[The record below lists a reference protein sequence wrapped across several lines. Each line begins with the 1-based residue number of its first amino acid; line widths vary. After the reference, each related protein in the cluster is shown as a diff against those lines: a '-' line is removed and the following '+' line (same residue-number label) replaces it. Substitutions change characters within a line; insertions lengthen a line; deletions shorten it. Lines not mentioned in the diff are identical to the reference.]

1 MLSVNALGLR
11 FGGIQAIEDITFQ
24 TRSHEVLGLIGP
36 NGAGKTSLFNCIT
49 GFYKPTSGDI
59 YLDGVKLTGWRPHRI
74 SRLGIRRTFQNV
86 RLFGEYPVLANIMA
100 GAHVM
105 HRPEEEMIE
114 TCQMLCDDLQID
126 ESYFGRPCCDLP
138 LGIQRRVELARA
150 LIAQPKVLLVD
161 EPGAGLIASEKQLIV
176 SLLRRVATERPLS
189 VVLIEHDLGMIVR
202 ACDRVIVL
210 DRGKI
215 LSTGSPDEI
224 RRDPAV
230 ISAYLGS

>member
-1 MLSVNALGLR
+1 MLSVVSLGLR

-24 TRSHEVLGLIGP
+24 TISNEVLGLIGP

-49 GFYKPTSGDI
+49 GFSKPTSGSI
-59 YLDGVKLTGWRPHRI
+59 YLDGVELTGQRPYKI
-74 SRLGIRRTFQNV
+74 SRLGVRRTFQNV
-86 RLFGEYPVLANIMA
+86 RLFGEFSVLANVIA

-105 HRPEEEMIE
+105 HRTEDELIK
-114 TCQMLCDDLQID
+114 TSQKLCCELKID
-126 ESYFGRPCCDLP
+126 ESYFGRRCCDLP

-150 LIAQPKVLLVD
+150 LIAQPKILLVD
-161 EPGAGLIASEKQLIV
+161 EPGAGLIAAEKQLIV
-176 SLLRRVATERPLS
+176 SLLRRVAMERPLS

-215 LSTGSPDEI
+215 LSTGAPDEI

-230 ISAYLGS
+230 ISAYLGT

>member
-1 MLSVNALGLR
+1 
-11 FGGIQAIEDITFQ
+11 
-24 TRSHEVLGLIGP
+24 
-36 NGAGKTSLFNCIT
+36 
-49 GFYKPTSGDI
+49 
-59 YLDGVKLTGWRPHRI
+59 
-74 SRLGIRRTFQNV
+74 
-86 RLFGEYPVLANIMA
+86 
-100 GAHVM
+100 
-105 HRPEEEMIE
+105 
-114 TCQMLCDDLQID
+114 
-126 ESYFGRPCCDLP
+126 

-210 DRGKI
+210 ERGKI

>member
-1 MLSVNALGLR
+1 
-11 FGGIQAIEDITFQ
+11 
-24 TRSHEVLGLIGP
+24 
-36 NGAGKTSLFNCIT
+36 
-49 GFYKPTSGDI
+49 
-59 YLDGVKLTGWRPHRI
+59 
-74 SRLGIRRTFQNV
+74 
-86 RLFGEYPVLANIMA
+86 MA

-105 HRPEEEMIE
+105 HRPEEELIQ
-114 TCQMLCDDLQID
+114 TSQMLCGDLQID